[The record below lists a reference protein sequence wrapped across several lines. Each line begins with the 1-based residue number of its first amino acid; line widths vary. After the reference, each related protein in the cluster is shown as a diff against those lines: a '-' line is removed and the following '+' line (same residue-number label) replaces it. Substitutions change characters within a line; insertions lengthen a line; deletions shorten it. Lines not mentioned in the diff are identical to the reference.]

1 MSAGANQKKAFI
13 LNSVSCTRGRR
24 SQDTLTIEKY
34 FNHFNP
40 NNGHFQGKTHSRQIA
55 PTTVLHVL
63 LKKKIKKIFLI
74 FFFRNQDEDSSWTN
88 IQKLK
93 KK

>member
-1 MSAGANQKKAFI
+1 MTVSERNERNTHWSNGGGVSAGANQEKAFI
-13 LNSVSCTRGRR
+13 FNSMSCTRGSR
-24 SQDTLTIEKY
+24 SQDTLTTEKY

-63 LKKKIKKIFLI
+63 LKKKKKIKIKK
-74 FFFRNQDEDSSWTN
+74 
-88 IQKLK
+88 
-93 KK
+93 